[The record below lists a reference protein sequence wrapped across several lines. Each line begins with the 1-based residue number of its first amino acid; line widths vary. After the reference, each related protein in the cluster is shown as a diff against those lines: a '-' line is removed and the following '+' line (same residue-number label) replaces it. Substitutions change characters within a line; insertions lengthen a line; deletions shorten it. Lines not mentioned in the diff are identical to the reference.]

1 MCIQFTPVREVL
13 EMIFRSSGM
22 MRTSSSPDMQEISL
36 TRRLVKQIEYGM
48 NFLPF
53 GIGFPGIEKFSSS
66 STLKMPNWLRQDYAH
81 PFLERQAFSSTG
93 WLVAILRLS
102 R

>member
-1 MCIQFTPVREVL
+1 
-13 EMIFRSSGM
+13 M

-48 NFLPF
+48 NFLPY
-53 GIGFPGIEKFSSS
+53 GMGFPGIIKFSSS
-66 STLKMPNWLRQDYAH
+66 STSKIPNWLRQDYAH
-81 PFLERQAFSSTG
+81 PFLERQAFFSTG
-93 WLVAILRLS
+93 WSVPILHLS